1 MEKKVGRNSE
11 ILETVKQ
18 NLAASEINRRELRFA
33 YMLKDFTQGK
43 TQVLKNEEFFTELKK
58 FLSAHAV
65 DNKKIIDVFR
75 CLGNSALAVEMPVR
89 ERALELLSSATK
101 FHLGPKDRYDKAILL
116 ILIQG
121 LSNWLA
127 FETEIL
133 PGFSVLTKRL
143 EELVLWLLNNS
154 YWAEAEA
161 VVILLQRIQSGNLKK
176 SRAIQS
182 LTSNTLQ
189 TIAKK
194 AIVEKLTD
202 EYLLENDQ
210 QQVTHNILLSFGHK
224 AVISL
229 LNRVIH
235 SNSKVER
242 LALLDL
248 IPTFGE
254 VAIPAL
260 QECLKQNPPW
270 AVVRNVICLISEIG
284 IDSHYCLVARYVGHF
299 DARVQH
305 EMISCILKLG
315 GKMMQSRL
323 LDGLGVVHNRLKI
336 FIIRLLLEQD
346 DNNEKVL
353 GALLELAK
361 RETNFSG
368 QSGLDLLRAVTEAL
382 KKFPCRQSVEQLK
395 KMQDAFTVQH
405 GAEQYLLQIDQTLK
419 TIEPKLR
426 HTLQQVDKLADIVSF
441 DSDPVLQQLA
451 FEKIRKAEEE
461 IQLLVRAGKTQQAGQ
476 LIYNRAMAAAKIK
489 DFPLAEA
496 MQDRLLEIDSM
507 AFSKVIELSE
517 LIAEQKSSTITSY
530 HLEIWKDLYEE
541 MDAEEFNHLYYS
553 LQQENYRK
561 GDVLVQS
568 GETDNNLYFL
578 NSGYVSLGCVVCN
591 KDVFLKRMQ
600 PGDVLGGE
608 QFFSPSVWTI
618 TLQALSDIEVHV
630 LEREVFKKL
639 AENYPIIETT
649 LRRYCQ
655 KYVQVAEL
663 LKMSGEDRREYPRH
677 SVLLH
682 TRNILQD
689 PFGNK
694 KKRVFRGELFNIS
707 RLGYA
712 FTIRISK
719 TDNARLLL
727 GRHIRTIIFIKDE
740 ELSEQNGVIVGVRLH
755 EPVLQ
760 DYSIHVKLSKKI
772 DGAIFKR
779 ILSSGKELI

>member
-11 ILETVKQ
+11 IQENIKQ
-18 NLAASEINRRELRFA
+18 NIAASEKNRRELRFT
-33 YMLKDFTQGK
+33 YMLNDFTQGK
-43 TQVLKNEEFFTELKK
+43 TQVLKNEEYFTELKN
-58 FLSAHAV
+58 FLLTHSANHKQLL
-65 DNKKIIDVFR
+65 DILL
-75 CLGNSALAVEMPVR
+75 CLGDSALDAEVPVR
-89 ERALELLSSATK
+89 ERALALLSAATK
-101 FHLGPKDRYDKAILL
+101 FHLELKDRSDKAILVVL
-116 ILIQG
+116 VQG

-127 FETEIL
+127 FETEML
-133 PGFSVLTKRL
+133 PGFSVLIKRL

-154 YWAEAEA
+154 CWAEAEA
-161 VVILLQRIQSGNLKK
+161 AVVLLQRIQSGSLKK
-176 SRAIQS
+176 SRAMRS
-182 LTSNTLQ
+182 LTSNTLRN
-189 TIAKK
+189 IAKK

-202 EYLLENDQ
+202 DYLLENEQ
-210 QQVTHNILLSFGHK
+210 QQVTHTLLLSFGHK

-229 LNRVIH
+229 LNRIIH
-235 SNSKVER
+235 SNSRFER

-254 VAIPAL
+254 SAIPAL
-260 QECLKQNPPW
+260 QECLEQNPPW
-270 AVVRNVICLISEIG
+270 AVVRNVICLISAIG
-284 IDSHYCLVARYVGHF
+284 VDTHYYLVARYLGHF

-323 LDGLGVVHNRLKI
+323 LDGLGLVHNRLKI
-336 FIIRLLLEQD
+336 FLIRLLLEQD
-346 DNNEKVL
+346 DNDGKVL
-353 GALLELAK
+353 DALLELAK

-368 QSGLDLLRAVTEAL
+368 QSGLDLLRALTEAL
-382 KKFPCRQSVEQLK
+382 KKIPCRQSVEQLK
-395 KMQDAFTVQH
+395 KMQAAYTGQH
-405 GAEQYLLQIDQTLK
+405 GAEEYLLQIDQALK
-419 TIEPKLR
+419 IIEPKLR
-426 HTLQQVDKLADIVSF
+426 HTLQQVDKSADIVSF

-451 FEKIRKAEEE
+451 FEKLRKAEEE
-461 IQLLVRAGKTQQAGQ
+461 IQMLVRADKTQQAGQ
-476 LIYNRAMAAAKIK
+476 LIYNRAMEAAKIK
-489 DFPLAEA
+489 DFSLAEA
-496 MQDRLLEIDSM
+496 LQDRLLEIDSM

-517 LIAEQKSSTITSY
+517 LIAEQKSSTITSH

-618 TLQALSDIEVHV
+618 TLQALSDIQVHV
-630 LEREVFKKL
+630 LGREVFKKL
-639 AENYPIIETT
+639 AENFPIIETT

-655 KYVQVAEL
+655 KYIQVAEL

-707 RLGYA
+707 RQGYA

-719 TDNARLLL
+719 SDNARLLL
-727 GRHIRTIIFIKDE
+727 GRHIRTIIFLKGE
-740 ELSEQNGVIVGVRLH
+740 ELPEQNGVIVGVRLH
-755 EPVLQ
+755 EPVMQ
-760 DYSIHVKLSKKI
+760 DYSVHVKLSKKI

-779 ILSSGKELI
+779 ILSSGKE